1 MIVTEEQI
9 QRVKPY
15 IPEIE
20 ALVEAGNVQ
29 EVLDAVDA
37 VVIDNILGHDNEPDE
52 EGLAIETIRDAIFY
66 QNRDED

>member
-9 QRVKPY
+9 QRLKPY

-66 QNRDED
+66 QNRDEN

>member
-9 QRVKPY
+9 QRLKPY